1 MTKARDISKLLS
13 TANGKIAGENL
24 DVSFENITDT
34 GTEGTRVATGTSAER
49 GSTAG
54 QFRFNS
60 TTGKFEGY
68 NGSDFKEID
77 SPPTVSS
84 VGASNITQSDIESNY
99 DLSITGTNFV
109 SGATV
114 KFVGNDGTEYASPTV
129 TVNSATSITARI
141 PTSVTNTNE
150 PFDVK
155 VVNANGLTGSLSDA
169 FNVDGAPVW
178 QTASGNIGNVQEN
191 TSANLS
197 VSATDPEGD
206 TVSYA
211 ETGGTVLTTNGFSLN
226 SSTGAITGTAP
237 TVTDATTYTF
247 DIRATSGTN
256 IADRTFNILVVNPPS
271 GGDFTNTYTYGGV
284 SYKIH
289 KFTSD
294 GGFLLEGSKDV
305 DFLIIGGGGGAGQHS
320 GAGGGA
326 GGLVWLTNQTLT
338 AGTHTAT
345 IGAGGQNSGD
355 NDQGN
360 DGGGFGAKGSNS
372 SFASKIAL
380 GGGGGGY
387 QGGTDTSIMNGGC
400 GGGSSRTQN
409 SPGTSIQFSTYGYG
423 QGFDGAGSGANGGA
437 NNYAAYAGGGTGQAG
452 QIRTGGDGSSTFVN
466 SSSAETTAFLLAS
479 VAGTDSSNNATTS
492 SSSGT
497 LYIGGGGGGS
507 DQANIST
514 YFPGGKGGGGRGNSN
529 NNSPTG
535 GLVNTGSGSGGQ
547 SYNNST
553 AYTNLYGGSGIVIVR
568 YEI

>member
-1 MTKARDISKLLS
+1 MTKARDLSKLLS
-13 TANGKIAGENL
+13 TSNGKIAGENL
-24 DVSFENITDT
+24 DVSFENITET
-34 GTEGTRVATGTSAER
+34 GTEGTKVASVTRAER

-68 NGSDFKEID
+68 DGSGFKEID

-84 VGASNITQSDIESNY
+84 VGASNIIQSDIDSNY

-114 KFVGNDGTEYASPTV
+114 KFVGNDGTEYASPIV

-155 VVNANGLTGSLSDA
+155 VVNANGLTSSLSNA

-178 QTASGNIGNVQEN
+178 QTASGNIGNVEEN

-226 SSTGAITGTAP
+226 SATGAITGTAP
-237 TVTDATTYTF
+237 TITDATTYTF

-256 IADRTFNILVVNPPS
+256 IADRTFNILIVNPPV
-271 GGDFTNTYTYGGV
+271 GGNFTNTYTYGGV
-284 SYKIH
+284 SYKVH

-294 GGFLLEGSKDV
+294 GSFLLEGSKDV
-305 DFLIIGGGGGAGQHS
+305 DFLIIGGGGGGGHHS

-326 GGLVWLTNQTLT
+326 GGLVWLTNQTIT
-338 AGTHTAT
+338 TGTHTAT
-345 IGAGGQNSGD
+345 IGAGGQNAD
-355 NDQGN
+355 NNQQG
-360 DGGGFGAKGSNS
+360 GGAGGFGGKGSNS

-380 GGGGGGY
+380 GGGGGGF
-387 QGGTDTSIMNGGC
+387 QGGSLASILDGGC
-400 GGGSSRTQN
+400 GGGSSRTEN
-409 SPGTSIQFSTYGYG
+409 SGGTSIQNSTYGYG
-423 QGFDGAGSGANGGA
+423 QGFDGAETGANGGA
-437 NNYAAYAGGGTGQAG
+437 NSYAGYAGGGTGQAG

-492 SSSGT
+492 SSSST

-507 DQANIST
+507 DQENIST
-514 YFPGGKGGGGRGNSN
+514 YFSGGKGGGGRGNSMN
-529 NNSPTG
+529 NTPTG
-535 GLVNTGSGSGGQ
+535 GLTNTGSGSGGQ
-547 SYNNST
+547 SYTNNTSF
-553 AYTNLYGGSGIVIVR
+553 TNFYGGSGIVIVR